1 MRLICCTTL
10 RTSIRIGRI
19 AVGPSLWNPPTG
31 FQHYTTRGDRPTNYC
46 YVGAPA
52 TTDDAEH
59 GAPGPC
65 DRCGGPAERTD
76 DGGVPVFECADYG
89 NVLGLATADTPD
101 GEAADAAPS
110 EHSDGL
116 SAETVT
122 ATDGSLDRLLGLLDA
137 EAGEE
142 PRIAAE
148 RLLVDVG
155 STTIEI
161 TGTEGGIEL
170 RERRED

>member
-1 MRLICCTTL
+1 M
-10 RTSIRIGRI
+10 
-19 AVGPSLWNPPTG
+19 PN
-31 FQHYTTRGDRPTNYC
+31 
-46 YVGAPA
+46 
-52 TTDDAEH
+52 DD
-59 GAPGPC
+59 APGPC
-65 DRCGGPAERTD
+65 DQCGGAAERTD
-76 DGGVPVFECADYG
+76 DGGVPVFECTDCG
-89 NVLGLATADTPD
+89 NVLGLAAADAPD
-101 GEAADAAPS
+101 GEAAESPS
-110 EHSDGL
+110 ERSDGL

-161 TGTEGGIEL
+161 TGADGGIEL